1 MSSEAYFCDA
11 FKRANDDREEAVRFL
26 SQIIPTEDKTRIRRR
41 IENDPNFAAREH
53 LSLGMNVR
61 NALRAGG
68 FFYDPQRARY
78 HNTHDQKHVQML
90 LGHRS
95 ILSTD
100 RYITIE
106 NAIFNDV
113 NDEFHVKIASTLEE
127 ATKLLEVGFEYIV
140 DIDGKKLFR
149 KRK

>member
-1 MSSEAYFCDA
+1 
-11 FKRANDDREEAVRFL
+11 
-26 SQIIPTEDKTRIRRR
+26 
-41 IENDPNFAAREH
+41 
-53 LSLGMNVR
+53 
-61 NALRAGG
+61 
-68 FFYDPQRARY
+68 
-78 HNTHDQKHVQML
+78 ML

-127 ATKLLEVGFEYIV
+127 ATKLLEVGFEYIME
-140 DIDGKKLFR
+140 IGGKKLFR